1 MFPKDILL
9 LIQTFIPELFY
20 LFPPD
25 YVQCIKITGALMNI
39 IDDDPTILNRII
51 VHYPNLKTI
60 LVESKF
66 LDFPIRDLLIKNN
79 IKELYLPFLKNGL
92 SQCAGTY
99 KKICIN
105 GCNTYLKSME
115 LIKTD
120 EMHVYDYDGDLY
132 YYNKSNIKRL
142 FLYIEYI
149 EPFHKKTLYP
159 IINSTIEEIQ
169 FSYIYLDDMQ
179 KNEIMNDDVK
189 FSPFGEY
196 FDVEKISIN
205 TNNIDLSFI
214 NSIDVKKIYLQNKY
228 EVSPY
233 MKIWANSPDIL
244 KKDYINMF
252 DEVYLH
258 TEVYLDE
265 YGKYKKIK

>member
-1 MFPKDILL
+1 MLSKDIIL
-9 LIQTFIPELFY
+9 LIQTFIPDLFY
-20 LFPPD
+20 LFLPEFIK
-25 YVQCIKITGALMNI
+25 CIKITGTLVDI
-39 IDDDPTILNRII
+39 IEKAPTILDKILLS
-51 VHYPNLKTI
+51 YPNLNTI
-60 LVESKF
+60 LIDSKF
-66 LDFPIRDLLIKNN
+66 LDFPIKDLLIKNN
-79 IKELYLPFLKNGL
+79 IKELYAPFLKNGL
-92 SQCAGTY
+92 NQLTGAY
-99 KKICIN
+99 KKIGIN

-120 EMHVYDYDGDLY
+120 EMHVYDYDGDFY

-149 EPFHKKTLYP
+149 EPFHKKTLHP
-159 IINSTIEEIQ
+159 IINCTIEEIQ
-169 FSYIYLDDMQ
+169 FSYIYPSNIQKCDIMDD
-179 KNEIMNDDVK
+179 EVK
-189 FSPFGEY
+189 FSPFIEY

-228 EVSPY
+228 ENRPY
-233 MKIWANSPDIL
+233 MKIWVNSPDIL
-244 KKDYINMF
+244 KKDYINAF

-258 TEVYLDE
+258 TKIHLNE